1 MNRNIHSYKYV
12 FYRVMVE
19 MANKRSYKESFR
31 RDSEMNRKRR
41 GTREYSSSDSRSYSG
56 SRDRKQRRSSLQQ
69 SESDD
74 SGRSSSVE
82 KDRRGKVRSEVKIK
96 SEIKAMA

>member
-1 MNRNIHSYKYV
+1 
-12 FYRVMVE
+12 MVE
-19 MANKRSYKESFR
+19 MANKR
-31 RDSEMNRKRR
+31 DSLMKMNRRRR
-41 GTREYSSSDSRSYSG
+41 GTRESSSSDSRSYSG
-56 SRDRKQRRSSLQQ
+56 SWNIKRRRSSLQQ

-82 KDRRGKVRSEVKIK
+82 KVRKGKVRSEVKIK